1 MRTLKS
7 IAIGLVGV
15 LALTSCKKEFSPDD
29 PLIKELTPSLYVVN
43 NNNIVLSLDPL
54 TGEKKWE
61 TKINN
66 NVSATPVIVS
76 NCLLLVDIS
85 GMVYKLNRLTGKV
98 ERTYPLGSTA
108 IGSPLVLDD
117 RRVAIPSGNDIKT
130 FDIAND
136 FELLW
141 QFGAGTP
148 ITTSLATNKFP
159 NQDTSRIYFVS
170 DTSVYA
176 LNANNGL
183 LTWKRPVTGA
193 KKFNSS
199 ICAPDRNFLYAGN
212 DNGKLYAFNSI
223 DGSTKF
229 SYQTDAEIHSSP
241 ISVGGNVMVGS
252 NDRTFYS
259 VDSATGLLRW
269 KMATGDRIL
278 SSPYVYN
285 QNVYFGSN
293 DFQLYNI
300 NIIDGTLRWK
310 NLTFGT
316 IVTSPLVYNDI
327 VYYNGHDQNVYAVDS
342 KTGKAIWTYNTNGYM
357 TSSMLLDNVNSWVV
371 PSISGNSKY

>member
-1 MRTLKS
+1 
-7 IAIGLVGV
+7 
-15 LALTSCKKEFSPDD
+15 
-29 PLIKELTPSLYVVN
+29 
-43 NNNIVLSLDPL
+43 
-54 TGEKKWE
+54 
-61 TKINN
+61 
-66 NVSATPVIVS
+66 
-76 NCLLLVDIS
+76 
-85 GMVYKLNRLTGKV
+85 
-98 ERTYPLGSTA
+98 
-108 IGSPLVLDD
+108 VLDE

-141 QFGAGTP
+141 QFGAGTQ
-148 ITTSLATNKFP
+148 INTSLALNKFP
-159 NQDTSRIYFVS
+159 NQDTQRIYFVS

-183 LTWKRPVTGA
+183 LTWKRSVTGA
-193 KKFNSS
+193 KRFNSS
-199 ICAPDRNFLYAGN
+199 ICAPNQNYLYVGN
-212 DNGKLYAFNSI
+212 DNGRLYAFNSI

-229 SYQTDAEIHSSP
+229 SYKTNAEIHSSP

-269 KMATGDRIL
+269 KVQTGDRIL
-278 SSPYVYN
+278 SSPYVYD

-293 DFQLYNI
+293 DFNLYNV

-327 VYYNGHDQNVYAVDS
+327 LYYNGHDQNVYAVDA
-342 KTGKAIWTYNTNGYM
+342 KTGKAIWTYNTNGTM
-357 TSSMLLDNVNSWVV
+357 TSSMLLDNVSNWVV